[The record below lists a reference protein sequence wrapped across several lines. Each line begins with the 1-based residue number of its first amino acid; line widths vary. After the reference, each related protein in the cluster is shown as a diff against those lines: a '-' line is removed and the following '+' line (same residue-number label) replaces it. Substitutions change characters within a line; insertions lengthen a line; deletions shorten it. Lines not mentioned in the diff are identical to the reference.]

1 MCGRMYIE
9 PEDPTGELYSI
20 LATLRF
26 KNETEAI
33 SVKLSGE
40 IFPSN
45 IIPVMVNLQ
54 DSEQAAVPMKWG
66 FPRFDGKGLVINA
79 RSETAAI
86 KPMFRQSARD
96 MRCIIPVSYYFEW
109 QSQEKEKIKYSLR
122 PSNGSLTYMAG
133 LYKVDAHS
141 GGQVFIVLT
150 RQADE
155 KISFIHDRMPVILP
169 KQLIYEWL
177 SPHNSFDEFINK
189 AIGEMEYKI
198 A

>member
-9 PEDPTGELYSI
+9 PEDPTGELHSI

-26 KNETEAI
+26 KNEIEAI

-45 IIPVMVNLQ
+45 IIPVIIEVQ
-54 DSEQAAVPMKWG
+54 GSEQAAVPMKWG
-66 FPRFDGKGLVINA
+66 FPRFDSKGLIINA

-86 KPMFRQSARD
+86 KPTFRQSAKN

-109 QSQEKEKIKYSLR
+109 QSKEKEKIKYSLR
-122 PSNGSLTYMAG
+122 PSNGSLAYIAG
-133 LYKVDAHS
+133 LYKIDSHS
-141 GGQVFIVLT
+141 GGQVFTVLT
-150 RQADE
+150 RQADD

-177 SPHNSFDEFINK
+177 SPHNSFDEFINRTV
-189 AIGEMEYKI
+189 GELDYKI

>member
-9 PEDPTGELYSI
+9 PEDPTGELHSI

-26 KNETEAI
+26 KNEPEVMT
-33 SVKLSGE
+33 VKLSGE
-40 IFPSN
+40 VFPSN

-54 DSEQAAVPMKWG
+54 DAGQIAVPMKWG

-86 KPMFRQSARD
+86 KPMFRQSAKN

-109 QSQEKEKIKYSLR
+109 QNQEKEKIKYSLR
-122 PSNGSLTYMAG
+122 PSSGSLAYIAG

-141 GGQVFIVLT
+141 GGQVFTVLT

-189 AIGEMEYKI
+189 AIGDIEYKI

>member
-9 PEDPTGELYSI
+9 PEDPTGELHSI

-26 KNETEAI
+26 KNEIEAI

-45 IIPVMVNLQ
+45 IIPVIIEVQ
-54 DSEQAAVPMKWG
+54 GSEQAAVPMKWG
-66 FPRFDGKGLVINA
+66 FPRFDSKGLIINA
-79 RSETAAI
+79 RSETATI
-86 KPMFRQSARD
+86 KPTFRQSAKN

-109 QSQEKEKIKYSLR
+109 QSKEKEKIKYSLR
-122 PSNGSLTYMAG
+122 PSNGSLAYIAG
-133 LYKVDAHS
+133 LYKIDSHS
-141 GGQVFIVLT
+141 GGQVFTVLT
-150 RQADE
+150 RQADD
-155 KISFIHDRMPVILP
+155 KISFIHNRMPVILP

-177 SPHNSFDEFINK
+177 SPHNSFDEFINRTV
-189 AIGEMEYKI
+189 GELDYKI

>member
-1 MCGRMYIE
+1 MYIE
-9 PEDPTGELYSI
+9 PEDPTGELHSI

-26 KNETEAI
+26 KNEIEAI

-45 IIPVMVNLQ
+45 IIPVIIEVQ
-54 DSEQAAVPMKWG
+54 GSEQAAVPMKWG
-66 FPRFDGKGLVINA
+66 FPRFDSKGLIINA
-79 RSETAAI
+79 RSETATI
-86 KPMFRQSARD
+86 KPTFRQSAKN

-109 QSQEKEKIKYSLR
+109 QSKEKEKIKYSLR
-122 PSNGSLTYMAG
+122 PSNGSLAYIAG
-133 LYKVDAHS
+133 LYKIDSHS
-141 GGQVFIVLT
+141 GGQVFTVLT
-150 RQADE
+150 RQADD

-177 SPHNSFDEFINK
+177 SPHNSFDEFINRTV
-189 AIGEMEYKI
+189 GELDYKI

>member
-9 PEDPTGELYSI
+9 PEDPTGELHSI

-26 KNETEAI
+26 KNEIEAI

-45 IIPVMVNLQ
+45 IIPVIIEVQ
-54 DSEQAAVPMKWG
+54 GSEQAAVPMKWG
-66 FPRFDGKGLVINA
+66 FPRFDSKGLIINA

-86 KPMFRQSARD
+86 KPTFRQSAKN

-109 QSQEKEKIKYSLR
+109 QSKEKEKIKYSLR
-122 PSNGSLTYMAG
+122 PSNGSLAYIAG
-133 LYKVDAHS
+133 LYKIDSHS
-141 GGQVFIVLT
+141 GGQVFTVLT
-150 RQADE
+150 RQADD
-155 KISFIHDRMPVILP
+155 KISFIHNRMPVILP

-177 SPHNSFDEFINK
+177 SPHNSFDEFINRTV
-189 AIGEMEYKI
+189 GELDYKI

>member
-1 MCGRMYIE
+1 MYIE
-9 PEDPTGELYSI
+9 PEDPTGELHSI

-26 KNETEAI
+26 KNEIEAI

-45 IIPVMVNLQ
+45 IIPVIIEVQ
-54 DSEQAAVPMKWG
+54 GSEQAAVPMKWG
-66 FPRFDGKGLVINA
+66 FPRFDSKGLIINA

-86 KPMFRQSARD
+86 KPTFRQSAKN

-109 QSQEKEKIKYSLR
+109 QSKEKEKIKYSLR
-122 PSNGSLTYMAG
+122 PSNGSLAYIAG
-133 LYKVDAHS
+133 LYKIDSHS
-141 GGQVFIVLT
+141 GGQVFTVLT
-150 RQADE
+150 RQADD
-155 KISFIHDRMPVILP
+155 KISFIHNRMPVILP

-177 SPHNSFDEFINK
+177 SPHNSFDEFINRTV
-189 AIGEMEYKI
+189 GELDYKI

>member
-9 PEDPTGELYSI
+9 PEDPTGELHSI
-20 LATLRF
+20 LSTLKLRS
-26 KNETEAI
+26 ESEAM

-45 IIPVMVNLQ
+45 IIPVVVYAK
-54 DSEQAAVPMKWG
+54 DSGQMAVPMKWG

-86 KPMFRQSARD
+86 KPMFRKSVESL
-96 MRCIIPVSYYFEW
+96 RCIIPVSHYFEW
-109 QSQEKEKIKYSLR
+109 QTQEKSKIKFAFKPASS
-122 PSNGSLTYMAG
+122 PLTYIAG
-133 LYKVDAHS
+133 LYRTDSHS
-141 GGQVFIVLT
+141 GEQSFTVLT

-155 KISFIHDRMPVILP
+155 KITFIHDRMPVILP
-169 KQLIYEWL
+169 KFLIPDWL
-177 SPHNSFDEFINK
+177 SPQIDFDEFIGK
-189 AIGEMEYKI
+189 SLGDMEYRI

>member
-9 PEDPTGELYSI
+9 PEDPTGEFHSI

-26 KNETEAI
+26 KDESEAM

-45 IIPVMVNLQ
+45 IIPVIVNLQ
-54 DSEQAAVPMKWG
+54 DSGQAAIPMKWG

-86 KPMFRQSARD
+86 KPMFRQSAKNT
-96 MRCIIPVSYYFEW
+96 RCIIPVSCFFEW
-109 QSQEKEKIKYSLR
+109 QSQEKEKIKYSIR
-122 PSNGSLTYMAG
+122 PSNGLLAYIAG
-133 LYKVDAHS
+133 LYRIDAHS
-141 GGQVFIVLT
+141 GGKVFTVLT
-150 RQADE
+150 RQAEE

-177 SPHNSFDEFINK
+177 SPHNSFDEFIKK

>member
-9 PEDPTGELYSI
+9 PEDPTGELHAI
-20 LATLRF
+20 LATLNL
-26 KNETEAI
+26 KSEAEAM

-45 IIPVMVNLQ
+45 IIPVILK
-54 DSEQAAVPMKWG
+54 DQASGQLVLPMKWG

-86 KPMFRQSARD
+86 KPMFKKSAHD
-96 MRCIIPVSYYFEW
+96 MRCIIPVSHYFEW
-109 QSQEKEKIKYSLR
+109 QTQEKTKIKYALR
-122 PSNGSLTYMAG
+122 PANTSLAYIAG

-141 GGQVFIVLT
+141 GGQVFTVLT

-169 KQLIYEWL
+169 KKLIYEWL
-177 SPHNSFDEFINK
+177 SPQNSFDDLIAE
-189 AIGEMEYKI
+189 ALSDMEYRI

>member
-9 PEDPTGELYSI
+9 PEDPTGELHSI

-26 KNETEAI
+26 KNEIEAI

-45 IIPVMVNLQ
+45 IIPVIIEVQ
-54 DSEQAAVPMKWG
+54 GSEQAAVPMKWG
-66 FPRFDGKGLVINA
+66 FPRFDSKGLIINA
-79 RSETAAI
+79 RSETATI
-86 KPMFRQSARD
+86 KPTFRQSAKN

-109 QSQEKEKIKYSLR
+109 QSKEKEKIKYSLR
-122 PSNGSLTYMAG
+122 PSNGSLAYIAG
-133 LYKVDAHS
+133 LYKIDSHS
-141 GGQVFIVLT
+141 GGQVFTVLT
-150 RQADE
+150 RQADD

-177 SPHNSFDEFINK
+177 SPHNSFDEFINRTV
-189 AIGEMEYKI
+189 GELDYKI

>member
-9 PEDPTGELYSI
+9 PEDPTGELHSI

-86 KPMFRQSARD
+86 KPMFKKSARD
-96 MRCIIPVSYYFEW
+96 MRCIIPVSHYFEW
-109 QSQEKEKIKYSLR
+109 QTHEKEKIKYSLR
-122 PSNGSLTYMAG
+122 PSNGSLAYIAG

-141 GGQVFIVLT
+141 GGQVFTVLT

-189 AIGEMEYKI
+189 AIGDMEYKI